1 MGSSRLLSLLE
12 SASLASVAYVYIFKI
27 VSVYSGQGGLA
38 AAFDLAA
45 YEGYMIARVKKFV
58 NQSESYRACAKQVF
72 HFYFGAILDFLVHGR
87 IENVYK
93 IGNLT
98 PICSPLSVF
107 LWK

>member
-1 MGSSRLLSLLE
+1 
-12 SASLASVAYVYIFKI
+12 
-27 VSVYSGQGGLA
+27 
-38 AAFDLAA
+38 
-45 YEGYMIARVKKFV
+45 MIARVKKSV

-72 HFYFGAILDFLVHGR
+72 HFYVGAILDFLVHGR

-107 LWK
+107 LCK